1 MTLIRR
7 LLDQAARTPSAV
19 ALVAGDGTELTYG
32 ELRRRVLAVRNGLRA
47 NGMRAGD
54 GVLFSVRPSPD
65 SLVLALGVVAAGGVV
80 IFADPGAGPEMFAA
94 RLRLASPRWSAAES
108 VLYAASRL
116 RPVRAL
122 ARRRGLLLPHLADLP
137 LRHIHTGPHVPGVP
151 PNSLS
156 LKTLLTTPTP
166 HTTRAP
172 NTPDAPDPT
181 TAPESSTAPGS
192 SAARQT
198 REASDTSP
206 ASDTR
211 DAPGT
216 SAAHAPGTSAASNT
230 SEVPGTSAVLAPSSG
245 VAPRTCDAPGTS
257 AARHTRDAPGITP
270 ASDTRD
276 APGTNAAH
284 APSGSAAPGGSASR
298 HTREAS
304 DTSPASDTCEA
315 PGNNAIPHAC
325 DVLVAGRGMP
335 PSPPDVHPGRTP
347 TPPSPGHDR
356 TSATPNIDPGKVSAA
371 TGRGQGP
378 VSGTAGEGRGP
389 VSDSAGAGRGPAS
402 DAASEERGLVTDAA
416 DEGRGLVMD
425 ALDDDFDLDPDAPAA
440 VIFTSGTTEKPRAV
454 VHTQAS
460 LVAALDLFRERL
472 PLGPGD
478 VVHTDQLMLGLP
490 TLVSG
495 ARWSMPPLF
504 ASPRRFAL
512 QLRERGATHTFC
524 VPVHLAEILDVEP
537 SLPKSLRYVLL
548 GAAPAPA
555 GVLRRAIE
563 AAPHAEVLSVYAMT
577 EILPVAI
584 ASAKEKLAH
593 TSGGDLLGTPLVR
606 TRVAPD
612 GELWLTGPN
621 LCRSYLGEAPIT
633 ELPTGDLVRMESDR
647 LVLIGRKKDM
657 LIRGKFNLYPGLYE
671 PAITTLDGVD
681 EAAIVGVPD
690 PETGDEQVVLA
701 VTGSASPD
709 SLRRRLP
716 QLIDHD
722 ALPDRIVVLPS
733 LPRSGRTRKL
743 DRDLLREAVR

>member
-1 MTLIRR
+1 MTLIAR
-7 LLDQAARTPSAV
+7 LLEQAARTPSAV

-32 ELRRRVLAVRNGLRA
+32 ELRRRVLAVRTGLRA

-80 IFADPGAGPEMFAA
+80 VFADPGAGPEMFAA

-137 LRHIHTGPHVPGVP
+137 LRHIHVGRRLPGVP
-151 PNSLS
+151 RGSLS
-156 LKTLLTTPTP
+156 LDALLATAVPETS
-166 HTTRAP
+166 TR
-172 NTPDAPDPT
+172 
-181 TAPESSTAPGS
+181 
-192 SAARQT
+192 
-198 REASDTSP
+198 
-206 ASDTR
+206 
-211 DAPGT
+211 
-216 SAAHAPGTSAASNT
+216 
-230 SEVPGTSAVLAPSSG
+230 
-245 VAPRTCDAPGTS
+245 
-257 AARHTRDAPGITP
+257 
-270 ASDTRD
+270 
-276 APGTNAAH
+276 
-284 APSGSAAPGGSASR
+284 
-298 HTREAS
+298 
-304 DTSPASDTCEA
+304 
-315 PGNNAIPHAC
+315 

-335 PSPPDVHPGRTP
+335 LPGRAP
-347 TPPSPGHDR
+347 TLPG
-356 TSATPNIDPGKVSAA
+356 AEAA
-371 TGRGQGP
+371 GSD
-378 VSGTAGEGRGP
+378 VSGSD
-389 VSDSAGAGRGPAS
+389 VSGS
-402 DAASEERGLVTDAA
+402 DVSGSDVS
-416 DEGRGLVMD
+416 GS
-425 ALDDDFDLDPDAPAA
+425 DFELDPDAPAA

-460 LVAALDLFRERL
+460 LAAALDLFRERL

-537 SLPKSLRYVLL
+537 SLPRSLRYVLL

-555 GVLRRAIE
+555 GVLRRAVE

-584 ASAKEKLAH
+584 ASATEKLAH
-593 TSGGDLLGTPLVR
+593 TGGGDLLGTPLVG
-606 TRVAPD
+606 TRVASD
-612 GELWLTGPN
+612 GELWLSGPN
-621 LCRSYLGEAPIT
+621 LCRGYLGEAPIT
-633 ELPTGDLVRMESDR
+633 ELPTGDLVRREGDR

-671 PAITTLDGVD
+671 PAISTLDGVD

-690 PETGDEQVVLA
+690 AETGDEQVVLA
-701 VTGSASPD
+701 VTGTADPA

>member
-19 ALVAGDGTELTYG
+19 ALVAGDGAELTYG
-32 ELRRRVLAVRNGLRA
+32 ELRTRVLAVRNGLRA
-47 NGMRAGD
+47 HGMRAGD

-80 IFADPGAGPEMFAA
+80 VFADPGAGPEMFAA

-137 LRHIHTGPHVPGVP
+137 LRHIYTGPRLPGVP
-151 PNSLS
+151 SGALSLS
-156 LKTLLTTPTP
+156 TLM
-166 HTTRAP
+166 AE
-172 NTPDAPDPT
+172 APDDDV
-181 TAPESSTAPGS
+181 
-192 SAARQT
+192 
-198 REASDTSP
+198 EA
-206 ASDTR
+206 
-211 DAPGT
+211 
-216 SAAHAPGTSAASNT
+216 
-230 SEVPGTSAVLAPSSG
+230 
-245 VAPRTCDAPGTS
+245 
-257 AARHTRDAPGITP
+257 
-270 ASDTRD
+270 
-276 APGTNAAH
+276 
-284 APSGSAAPGGSASR
+284 
-298 HTREAS
+298 
-304 DTSPASDTCEA
+304 
-315 PGNNAIPHAC
+315 
-325 DVLVAGRGMP
+325 
-335 PSPPDVHPGRTP
+335 
-347 TPPSPGHDR
+347 
-356 TSATPNIDPGKVSAA
+356 
-371 TGRGQGP
+371 
-378 VSGTAGEGRGP
+378 
-389 VSDSAGAGRGPAS
+389 
-402 DAASEERGLVTDAA
+402 
-416 DEGRGLVMD
+416 
-425 ALDDDFDLDPDAPAA
+425 DPDAPAA
-440 VIFTSGTTEKPRAV
+440 VIFTSGTTAKPRAV

-460 LVAALDLFRERL
+460 LAAALDLFRERL

-490 TLVSG
+490 TLISG

-537 SLPKSLRYVLL
+537 SLPRTLRHVLL

-563 AAPHAEVLSVYAMT
+563 AAPHAQVLSVYAMT
-577 EILPVAI
+577 EILPVAM
-584 ASAKEKLAH
+584 ASAEEKLAH
-593 TSGGDLLGTPLVR
+593 VGDGDYLGEPLVR

-612 GELWLTGPN
+612 GELWLSGPN
-621 LCRSYLGEAPIT
+621 LCRGYLGDPPLT
-633 ELPTGDLVRMESDR
+633 ELPTGDLVRRESDR

-671 PAITTLDGVD
+671 PAISTLDGVD

-690 PETGDEQVVLA
+690 AETGDEKVVLA
-701 VTGSASPD
+701 VAGTTTPD
-709 SLRRRLP
+709 ELRRRLP